1 MGCSLEFG
9 YMYYWWASKASE
21 TVLIKNKKIR
31 YYMCLFVWDA
41 QIQLFRLIAHSFFW
55 YYSSKQIMIFLR
67 SAFISSCK
75 QFVSCPENPLPDS
88 IKNCWFLVA
97 GWGAT
102 H

>member
-67 SAFISSCK
+67 SAFISIANSLCHALK
-75 QFVSCPENPLPDS
+75 TLYQTQL
-88 IKNCWFLVA
+88 KTA
-97 GWGAT
+97 GF
-102 H
+102 